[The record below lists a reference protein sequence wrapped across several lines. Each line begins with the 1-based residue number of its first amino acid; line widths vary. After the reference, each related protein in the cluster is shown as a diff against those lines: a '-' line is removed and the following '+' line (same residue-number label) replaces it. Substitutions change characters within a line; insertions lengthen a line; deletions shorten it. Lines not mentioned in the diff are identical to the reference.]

1 MPRRSTMA
9 SPKSQPV
16 ETVLGNAAKRLGTA
30 KALRGGHILLH
41 LKGTGGGVYHLDCSA
56 GPPKVVKG
64 APRAAP
70 TIEVIGD
77 AKRILAIIEGKK
89 DGRRQFLAG
98 GIRVRGDLR
107 YLSDLALELG
117 IIKEPL

>member
-1 MPRRSTMA
+1 MV
-9 SPKSQPV
+9 SPKSQKSQPV
-16 ETVLGNAAKRLGTA
+16 ETVLANVAKRLGAA
-30 KALRGGHILLH
+30 KAVRGGHIVLH
-41 LKGTGGGVYHLDCSA
+41 LKGAGGGVYHLDCSA

-64 APRAAP
+64 TPRAAP
-70 TIEVIGD
+70 IIEVIGD
-77 AKRILAIIEGKK
+77 AKRILAIVEGKK

-117 IIKEPL
+117 IIKEPF